1 MEHLQRRL
9 YGAHE
14 VPPEVHR
21 VVASPEVARLPR
33 ETQVPEAG
41 WGFILIYALAYAGV
55 WLALLTPIMVTLAL
69 RIRQLEPENA
79 AGRLSLVLAV
89 GALFAL
95 LPDQVPQARRGTV
108 AGILCICTPAGQV
121 GGAYLT
127 QAVAGPMTA
136 MFMVPAGVGIA
147 AVILLA
153 LFLRDRRIEPHGL
166 APLAAVAIMPIRSV
180 R

>member
-1 MEHLQRRL
+1 MEHLQRLL

-33 ETQVPEAG
+33 EARVRETG

-95 LPDQVPQARRGTV
+95 LANPLFGRLSDRTTARWGMRRPWL
-108 AGILCICTPAGQV
+108 I
-121 GGAYLT
+121 GGAL
-127 QAVAGPMTA
+127 
-136 MFMVPAGVGIA
+136 AGV
-147 AVILLA
+147 
-153 LFLRDRRIEPHGL
+153 
-166 APLAAVAIMPIRSV
+166 AIVPV
-180 R
+180 RGVR